1 MELTLQ
7 SAARK
12 FGAALVGVVVIAAYL
27 FLSVTQFVAAHL
39 GESSDPVRI
48 KKAIWLDPTSA
59 EYRDSLGKYE
69 LLARQSPQTALPWLE
84 SATKLNPH
92 EAVYWID
99 LAIAQQALGSAES
112 ENRSLRL
119 ALDAASR
126 NPDIVWIAANL
137 YVAQNAS
144 EDALQQ
150 FRIIL
155 ENQPPLRGRAIDTCW
170 RIRPDADY
178 LLDQKIIPQAAYS
191 DFLSFLISRNET
203 AAAATLWHRIFSS
216 QQSVERQDLF
226 GYLRYLIFHQEIAQA
241 DRVWQQAAN
250 LAGLASY
257 QRSSQ
262 NLLVN
267 GDFSLEVLN
276 AGFDWAHQKTEG
288 VILALDPGESQSS
301 SRSLRIIFDGP
312 GINDA
317 GVAQIVPVEPNT
329 AYEFSASYKAEE
341 MDGAGGME
349 FAVNDAYGNTPFLM
363 SDDLRD
369 TESWKEIN
377 GSFITGP
384 DTQAVVVH
392 LVRVP
397 SGSPIRGKLWIDG
410 LRLVRALDRTL
421 SSQNSADTNSADT
434 NMEHAH

>member
-1 MELTLQ
+1 MKLTLQ
-7 SAARK
+7 STARK
-12 FGAALVGVVVIAAYL
+12 FGAVLIGIVVTATYL
-27 FLSVTQFVAAHL
+27 FLSVTQFAAAHL
-39 GESSDPVRI
+39 AESSDPVRV
-48 KKAIWLDPTSA
+48 KKAIWLDPTNA
-59 EYRDSLGKYE
+59 EYRDSLGRSE
-69 LLARQSPQTALPWLE
+69 LLVRQSPQTALPWVE

-92 EAVYWID
+92 EASYWID
-99 LAIAQQALGSAES
+99 LAIAQQALGDSNS
-112 ENRSLRL
+112 ENRSLRT
-119 ALDAASR
+119 ALDAAPR

-137 YVAQNAS
+137 YVAQNVS
-144 EDALQQ
+144 EEALQE
-150 FRIIL
+150 FRVIL
-155 ENQPPLRGRAIDTCW
+155 ENHPPLRGRAIDTCW
-170 RIRPDADY
+170 KIRPDADY

-203 AAAATLWHRIFSS
+203 AAAATLWQKIFAS
-216 QQSVERQDLF
+216 QRSVERTDLF
-226 GYLRYLIFHQEIAQA
+226 GYLRYLIVHQEIAQA

-288 VILALDPGESQSS
+288 VTLALDPGESQSS

-317 GVAQIVPVEPNT
+317 GVAQIVPVDPQS

-349 FAVNDAYGNTPFLM
+349 FAIHDAYRNTSFLM
-363 SDDLRD
+363 SEDLRD

-384 DTQAVVVH
+384 DTRAVVVH

-410 LRLVRALDRTL
+410 LRLARVLDRTL
-421 SSQNSADTNSADT
+421 ASQNSADTNSADT